1 MSQKKHAVIIFDGL
15 CNLCNNKINFVIR
28 NDKKDYFRFTPLQ
41 SEIGKK
47 QLAKHHIHQ
56 HDFDTFFLIE
66 NNKIYSRS
74 TAALLITKKMDNL
87 WPMLFVF
94 IIIPPFIRN
103 SIYRFIAKNRYKWWG
118 KRDTCAVP
126 DGVNLEKFL

>member
-56 HDFDTFFLIE
+56 HNFNTFFLLE
-66 NNKIYSRS
+66 NNKTYKQS
-74 TAALLITKKMDNL
+74 TAALRIIKKLDGL
-87 WPMLFVF
+87 WPILYVL
-94 IIIPPFIRN
+94 IIIPAFMRN
-103 SIYRFIAKNRYKWWG
+103 VIYNIIAKNRYKWWG
-118 KRDTCAVP
+118 KRDSCTVP
-126 DGVNLEKFL
+126 DGANLEKFL